1 MASSKSRQRKL
12 ARAKLERQQARRY
25 ARTRRNRQLQAGL
38 AVGLVVVVAV
48 VIGLFAGGVF
58 KSKPKPKPAAD
69 SCAWNTPPNTQS
81 LTNVGMPPTK
91 GEPRSG
97 TENMTITTNQ
107 GTVTVGL
114 NLDQSPCAAS
124 SFSYLA
130 GKNFFNNTKCS
141 RLVTGSMSSL
151 TCGDPKGDGTG
162 GPAYTFANEYVPS
175 EPAPSASPSA
185 AASASANASASADPS
200 ASASAAQVVY
210 PRGTVAL
217 WNSAPDTNGSQFFIV
232 YKDTTLNPQYTV
244 IGTVASGMDVVD
256 KIAAAGAVDANGKAT
271 TDGKPKTDVTI
282 QTLTVAKPA
291 SAEPSTAPSVSGSA
305 AASPTTSASAAGNS

>member
-1 MASSKSRQRKL
+1 VASSKSRQRKL

-25 ARTRRNRQLQAGL
+25 ARARRNRQLQAGL

-48 VIGLFAGGVF
+48 VVGLFAGGVF

-97 TENMTITTNQ
+97 SEDMTITTNQ
-107 GTVTVGL
+107 GTVTVSL

-141 RLVTGSMSSL
+141 RLVTTGMHML

-162 GPAYTFANEYVPS
+162 GPAYTFANEYVPTG
-175 EPAPSASPSA
+175 PAPSASPSA
-185 AASASANASASADPS
+185 SASASASATASPDPS
-200 ASASAAQVVY
+200 ASAPATQVVY

-232 YKDTTLNPQYTV
+232 YQDTPLNPQYPV
-244 IGTVASGMDVVD
+244 VGTVTSGMDVID
-256 KIAAAGAVDANGKAT
+256 KVAKAGAVDASGKAA

-282 QTLTVAKPA
+282 QTLTVAKPG
-291 SAEPSTAPSVSGSA
+291 SAAPSTEPSASGSA
-305 AASPTTSASAAGNS
+305 AASPSTSASAAGNS